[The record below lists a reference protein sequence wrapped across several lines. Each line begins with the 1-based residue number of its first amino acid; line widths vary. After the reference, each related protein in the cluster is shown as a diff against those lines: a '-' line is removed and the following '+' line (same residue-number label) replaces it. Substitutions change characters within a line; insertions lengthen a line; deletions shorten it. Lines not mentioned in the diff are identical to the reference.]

1 MLATTENVWRLSWN
15 GQGSVGGLSWMRFR
29 EKVRCVSHRD
39 RVSDQPVGFAEL
51 KIFEPQCKS
60 PRPSS
65 GDSQ

>member
-1 MLATTENVWRLSWN
+1 MGMGALR
-15 GQGSVGGLSWMRFR
+15 GLSWMRFR
-29 EKVRCVSHRD
+29 EKVRCVSLRD

-51 KIFEPQCKS
+51 KIFEPQCES